1 MTEENHELINFNE
14 IREQKQLQSDNAI
27 CDFYNQYFFFVNRYT
42 NIREKVRASHL
53 FKELVNL
60 PHEAPLSDSHEQ
72 LFFQWFA
79 FEYVTIQG
87 KTLLQ
92 LFLADQA
99 KQKTESFLIQ
109 GAFFLTSVLEPI
121 IVSKV
126 PNSFFLKG
134 YTPLTNEQVI
144 IKDVRGRFANLEE
157 QQVIWIRKIKSIGY
171 DVLIDS
177 FFLGHKQRIEQLVT
191 QYNDKKNAMTWRSFL
206 KQQAIYYVRKPK

>member
-1 MTEENHELINFNE
+1 M
-14 IREQKQLQSDNAI
+14 
-27 CDFYNQYFFFVNRYT
+27 
-42 NIREKVRASHL
+42 
-53 FKELVNL
+53 
-60 PHEAPLSDSHEQ
+60 
-72 LFFQWFA
+72 
-79 FEYVTIQG
+79 
-87 KTLLQ
+87 
-92 LFLADQA
+92 
-99 KQKTESFLIQ
+99 
-109 GAFFLTSVLEPI
+109 TSVLEPI

-191 QYNDKKNAMTWRSFL
+191 QYNDKKKCNDMALVFKTAGYILCDEAKIKGRFARQESRNGVMEL
-206 KQQAIYYVRKPK
+206 CYKK

>member
-1 MTEENHELINFNE
+1 M
-14 IREQKQLQSDNAI
+14 LQ
-27 CDFYNQYFFFVNRYT
+27 R
-42 NIREKVRASHL
+42 
-53 FKELVNL
+53 
-60 PHEAPLSDSHEQ
+60 
-72 LFFQWFA
+72 
-79 FEYVTIQG
+79 
-87 KTLLQ
+87 
-92 LFLADQA
+92 FLADQA

-109 GAFFLTSVLEPI
+109 GAFLSTSVLEPI

-177 FFLGHKQRIEQLVT
+177 FFLGHKQSIEQLVT

-206 KQQAIYYVRKPK
+206 KTAGYILCDEAKIKGRFAREESRNGVMELCYKK